1 MQKTELLMGDFQGKT
16 MSPVSYSH
24 SILEWRT
31 AAKNNKTA
39 ENYHV
44 FLKIFVAFLISN
56 CVQSTQN
63 GITNGKLMK

>member
-1 MQKTELLMGDFQGKT
+1 MGDFPGKT

-31 AAKNNKTA
+31 AAKNNKTS
-39 ENYHV
+39 ENYHL

-56 CVQSTQN
+56 CV
-63 GITNGKLMK
+63 